1 MYNIFISHLKGA
13 KCGTGIVPFI
23 AEFNFFFLYMYSFAN
38 TCTALFCLQAFNPD
52 TEFQFK
58 NRTKHW
64 DKKYYEG
71 VFGADDC
78 YALCP
83 PSSAYYTS
91 PSYKVLG

>member
-1 MYNIFISHLKGA
+1 M
-13 KCGTGIVPFI
+13 
-23 AEFNFFFLYMYSFAN
+23 
-38 TCTALFCLQAFNPD
+38 FCLQAFNPE

-58 NRTKHW
+58 NRGKHW

-91 PSYKVLG
+91 PSYKVLGEEIHTQAKLTHTDSARPATLKKVNARVGC

>member
-1 MYNIFISHLKGA
+1 MRRMWMLVNYVDPHHRNLSDAQFII
-13 KCGTGIVPFI
+13 T
-23 AEFNFFFLYMYSFAN
+23 
-38 TCTALFCLQAFNPD
+38 TLFCLQAFNPD

-91 PSYKVLG
+91 PSYKVLGFLVYSCLTSTL

>member
-1 MYNIFISHLKGA
+1 M
-13 KCGTGIVPFI
+13 IV
-23 AEFNFFFLYMYSFAN
+23 NYMYMDLHLATCQMPSFN
-38 TCTALFCLQAFNPD
+38 ITALFCLQAFNPD

-58 NRTKHW
+58 NRAKHW

-91 PSYKVLG
+91 PSYKVMGCLVYLCLTSNLSVYS

>member
-1 MYNIFISHLKGA
+1 MYMHS
-13 KCGTGIVPFI
+13 TV
-23 AEFNFFFLYMYSFAN
+23 N
-38 TCTALFCLQAFNPD
+38 TCTVLFFFLQAFNPD

-58 NRTKHW
+58 NRAKHW

-71 VFGADDC
+71 VFGAEDC
-78 YALCP
+78 YAICP

>member
-1 MYNIFISHLKGA
+1 MLCF
-13 KCGTGIVPFI
+13 
-23 AEFNFFFLYMYSFAN
+23 
-38 TCTALFCLQAFNPD
+38 QAFNPD

-78 YALCP
+78 YASCP